1 MAACKVLVYRNELL
15 PPSET
20 FILSQ
25 ANALRRFQPVFA
37 GLKRINPG
45 LEMTPH
51 PIMTV
56 AHSDSWSEK
65 AKRRI
70 FLRTG
75 YASRFVHT
83 IAMQNPQIIHAHFAI
98 DAGAVV
104 SIAKKLSIPLIATL
118 HGYDV
123 TSTVDAPNTW
133 PTTRAYIRR
142 KKELWEYA
150 SAFICV
156 SEHVRQQALA
166 RGFPEEK
173 LWVHPIG
180 VDLNEC
186 GHSEMPRDKRIVL
199 FVGRLVEKK
208 GCIHLVH
215 AMSRVQGSIP
225 NARLVII
232 GDGPLRNELE
242 REAAQCCKEV
252 VCLGQQ
258 SHAEVKRWMQRSR
271 VLVAPSVCAKNGD
284 SEGLPTV
291 LCEAQ
296 AFGLPPVT
304 FVTSGVTEALPVIR
318 RSDMP
323 PEGDVAGLS
332 QKIIHLIEDDDVW
345 QIASDAGR
353 QYVKA
358 RFDLSEQTRI
368 LEDKYEDVIARYR
381 A

>member
-1 MAACKVLVYRNELL
+1 MTLSH
-15 PPSET
+15 SE
-20 FILSQ
+20 
-25 ANALRRFQPVFA
+25 
-37 GLKRINPG
+37 
-45 LEMTPH
+45 
-51 PIMTV
+51 
-56 AHSDSWSEK
+56 SWREK

-75 YASRFVHT
+75 YASRFVRT
-83 IAMQNPQIIHAHFAI
+83 IAAQNPQIIHAYFAI

-104 SIAKKLSIPLIATL
+104 SIAKRLSIPLIATL

-123 TSTVDAPNTW
+123 TSTVDATNAW

-142 KKELWEYA
+142 KRELWEYV
-150 SAFICV
+150 SVFICV

-166 RGFPEEK
+166 RGFPEKK

-186 GHSEMPRDKRIVL
+186 NHSEQPRDKRIVL

-208 GCIHLVH
+208 GCIHLIH
-215 AMSRVQGSIP
+215 AMSRVQESMP
-225 NARLVII
+225 DARLVIV

-242 REAAQCCKEV
+242 RDAARCCKEV
-252 VCLGQQ
+252 KFLGQQ
-258 SHAEVKRWMQRSR
+258 PHAEVKRWMQRSR
-271 VLVAPSVCAKNGD
+271 LLVAPSVRAKNGD

-296 AFGLPPVT
+296 AFGLPPVA
-304 FVTSGVTEALPVIR
+304 FVTSGVAEALPVIR
-318 RSDMP
+318 RSGMP
-323 PEGDVAGLS
+323 PEGDVAGLF
-332 QKIIHLIEDDDVW
+332 QKIIHLMEDDDAW